1 MLRKKAGHDAVLKIF
16 FYETHVCN
24 IKDKT
29 LKIKM
34 LQKINRKDQ
43 KGKTATSLAMKDLT
57 NVKLI

>member
-1 MLRKKAGHDAVLKIF
+1 MLRKKQAMMQHKIF

-29 LKIKM
+29 LKIKIM
-34 LQKINRKDQ
+34 QKINREDQ
-43 KGKTATSLAMKDLT
+43 NGKTANSLAMKDLT